1 MEGIHN
7 LLRGSI
13 DKNDGKLDDL
23 VQIGPR
29 VLFAR
34 ALEVEHTND
43 LRGGAL
49 FWWWRRRRS
58 WSLSLFASLASSG
71 LDSRQSGAFR
81 GQRGCHHC
89 RDECETHG
97 ALPGS
102 PLFVRVLRKRRAITH
117 CAPRRLQRAVAVAC
131 SWSPSSAAT
140 TCSFVLQRLYTTNY
154 FSRRV

>member
-1 MEGIHN
+1 MEGIDD
-7 LLRGSI
+7 LLCFSI
-13 DKNDGKLDDL
+13 YKHDGELDHL

-34 ALEVEHTND
+34 TLEVQD
-43 LRGGAL
+43 AYYFWDGAL
-49 FWWWRRRRS
+49 FRWWGWWRS
-58 WSLSLFASLASSG
+58 WSLSLFASLSSSG

-81 GQRGCHHC
+81 GECYC
-89 RDECETHG
+89 RRCDECETHG

-102 PLFVRVLRKRRAITH
+102 PLFVRVLRKRRAITR

-140 TCSFVLQRLYTTNY
+140 TGNSFCSA
-154 FSRRV
+154 SRRQITCLG